1 MSELKTTVLKVT
13 SRASV
18 KIGDSFFTFEAGIE
32 KSVPDD
38 FDPTLIPEEKKKMWD
53 EMNTDIDNQI
63 IEIQEFLRSKRK

>member
-38 FDPTLIPEEKKKMWD
+38 FDENLLADEKRKMWD
-53 EMNTDIDNQI
+53 EMNSDIDNQI
-63 IEIQEFLRSKRK
+63 IEVQEFLKNKRK